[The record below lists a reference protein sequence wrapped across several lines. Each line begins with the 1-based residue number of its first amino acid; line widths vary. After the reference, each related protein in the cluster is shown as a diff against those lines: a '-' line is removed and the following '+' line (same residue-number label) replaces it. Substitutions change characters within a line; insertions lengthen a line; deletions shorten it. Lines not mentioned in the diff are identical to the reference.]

1 MAHLIFFL
9 YHKADLV
16 YIPLWNLPPTAVTR
30 GKIWNSTLFACRR
43 DTSAFLDPQRFLF
56 SLSVE
61 ETPMSTI
68 TIDKSRPFLHEYGL
82 ENFGLHISKS
92 SSIGNLFIIVK

>member
-1 MAHLIFFL
+1 M
-9 YHKADLV
+9 
-16 YIPLWNLPPTAVTR
+16 
-30 GKIWNSTLFACRR
+30 
-43 DTSAFLDPQRFLF
+43 
-56 SLSVE
+56 E

-92 SSIGNLFIIVK
+92 SSIGKLFIIVKLKSSANFGHIGSVFITACPLQQW